1 MRLCCFCLEPDTIAS
16 LLSSGLGFQ
25 VQRAVTALREYVA
38 EQKKTNLVSAMD
50 DVENFQLQFTFKKIP
65 PGEQII
71 RV

>member
-1 MRLCCFCLEPDTIAS
+1 MIVS
-16 LLSSGLGFQ
+16 LLSSCLGFQ
-25 VQRAVTALREYVA
+25 VQRAVIALREYVA

-65 PGEQII
+65 SGEQII

>member
-1 MRLCCFCLEPDTIAS
+1 M
-16 LLSSGLGFQ
+16 
-25 VQRAVTALREYVA
+25 QRAVIALREYVA

-65 PGEQII
+65 SGEQII